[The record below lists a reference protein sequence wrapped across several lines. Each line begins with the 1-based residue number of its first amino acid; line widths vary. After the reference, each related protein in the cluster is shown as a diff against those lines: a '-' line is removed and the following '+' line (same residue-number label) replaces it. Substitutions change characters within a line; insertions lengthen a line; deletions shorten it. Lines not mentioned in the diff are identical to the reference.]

1 MVAQLRESNR
11 VAGPEAWLRSA
22 QRTLATGLGGLGELA
37 TAFDGELGAGFCAA
51 VSLIRSTQGRVI
63 LTGIGKSG
71 HIARKIASTMAS
83 TGTPAMYVHPV
94 EASHGDLGMITSKDV
109 IVMISNSGETAE
121 LRAMLDY
128 AKRFAV
134 KIIAM
139 TSRERARKQER
150 AMVTIDQAS
159 SDPLGAISASLF
171 LTGIFLLIAIFAGFE
186 ADPKQG
192 IAYNGVQGMM
202 YAGLGAYV
210 AVLYYMVARL
220 YANALSSRFLLS

>member
-1 MVAQLRESNR
+1 MVAQMRELNR
-11 VAGPEAWLRSA
+11 VAGAEAWLRSA
-22 QRTLATGLGGLGELA
+22 QRTLAPGLGGLGELA
-37 TAFDGELGAGFCAA
+37 AAFDGKLGLGFCEA

-83 TGTPAMYVHPV
+83 TGTPSMYVHPV

-109 IVMISNSGETAE
+109 IIMISNSGETTE

-139 TSRERARKQER
+139 TSRAQSTLSEKADI
-150 AMVTIDQAS
+150 T
-159 SDPLGAISASLF
+159 
-171 LTGIFLLIAIFAGFE
+171 LLL
-186 ADPKQG
+186 P
-192 IAYNGVQGMM
+192 
-202 YAGLGAYV
+202 
-210 AVLYYMVARL
+210 
-220 YANALSSRFLLS
+220 